1 MSVGFRTR
9 IGTVAPA
16 ATVEPRRRTHRSVR
30 WGCTGGN
37 RRTASPHPSV
47 SSVGVHRRQPS
58 NRVAASIGQFGG

>member
-1 MSVGFRTR
+1 NRVAAS
-9 IGTVAPA
+9 IGQFGGGAPA

-47 SSVGVHRRQPS
+47 SSVVGVPNLFHRIS
-58 NRVAASIGQFGG
+58 FL